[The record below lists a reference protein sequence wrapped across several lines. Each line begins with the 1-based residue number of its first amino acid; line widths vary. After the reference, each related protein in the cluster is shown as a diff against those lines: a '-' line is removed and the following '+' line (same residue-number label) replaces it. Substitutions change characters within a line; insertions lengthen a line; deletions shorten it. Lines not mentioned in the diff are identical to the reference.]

1 MNLIY
6 FLLILLSSI
15 LTIFTLYYL
24 ITKLFSR
31 IYLFSNYKKVID
43 LFEYFLQKSYD
54 LTYENS
60 IVHWVANGVPNIQ
73 PEEKE
78 TIERDFIRQT
88 FLLMGDNNRKL
99 FRQFYGDD
107 THIITMM
114 ILYIRKRI
122 SNDGLATIVKTGSNN
137 LNQIT

>member
-24 ITKLFSR
+24 ITKLFGR

-99 FRQFYGDD
+99 FRQFYSDD